1 MSEDPLRQLAGE
13 LRENLDTVIEDEAE
27 RHAAGEELDEALQL
41 EDPDGDRRLADVLR
55 ARPETREWMRQRDP
69 ALADAVRLFE
79 PLGGD
84 PRELG
89 TYYVCPQG
97 GDFDFVRE
105 SLADEVPL
113 CPNHHVRLV
122 AEAD

>member
-1 MSEDPLRQLAGE
+1 MSDDALRQLAGE
-13 LRENLDTVIEDEAE
+13 LRKSLDTVIDDEAE
-27 RHAAGEELDEALQL
+27 RHAAREELAEALSL
-41 EDPDGDRRLADVLR
+41 EGPDGDRRLADVLR

-69 ALADAVRLFE
+69 ALADAVRLLE

-97 GDFDFVRE
+97 DFDFVRE
-105 SLADEVPL
+105 TLADEVPL
-113 CPNHHVRLV
+113 CPQHHLRLV